1 MDDKK
6 IILAVDDM
14 PTNLQILQSLLS
26 DEFSVRLAKSGHMAL
41 SALTRIRADL
51 ILLDIEMPGLSGF
64 DVMNELQKNPDTRDI
79 PVIFVTAHAT
89 REVIARAAKAGAK
102 DYLVKPFDPQALREK
117 IWRVLGANLA

>member
-1 MDDKK
+1 LENQK

-26 DEFSVRLAKSGHMAL
+26 DEFSVRLAKSGQMAL
-41 SALTRIRADL
+41 SALARIQVDL

-64 DVMNELQKNPDTRDI
+64 DVMNELQKNPDLRDI

-89 REVIARAAKAGAK
+89 RDFIARAAKVGAK

-117 IWRVLGANLA
+117 VRYVLGLT

>member
-1 MDDKK
+1 MENKK

-26 DEFSVRLAKSGHMAL
+26 DEFSVRLAKSGQMAL
-41 SALTRIRADL
+41 SALARIQVDL

-64 DVMNELQKNPDTRDI
+64 DVMNELQKSPDFRDI

-89 REVIARAAKAGAK
+89 RDFIARAAKVGAK
-102 DYLVKPFDPQALREK
+102 DYLVKPFDSQALREK
-117 IWRVLGANLA
+117 VRRVLGLA

>member
-1 MDDKK
+1 LENKK

-26 DEFSVRLAKSGHMAL
+26 DEFSVRLAKSGQMAL
-41 SALTRIRADL
+41 SALARIQVDL

-64 DVMNELQKNPDTRDI
+64 DVMNELQKSPDFRDI

-89 REVIARAAKAGAK
+89 RDFIARAAKVGAK
-102 DYLVKPFDPQALREK
+102 DYLVKPFDSQALREK
-117 IWRVLGANLA
+117 VRRVLGLA

>member
-1 MDDKK
+1 MENKK

-41 SALTRIRADL
+41 SALARIQVDL

-64 DVMNELQKNPDTRDI
+64 DVMNELQKNPDHKDI

-89 REVIARAAKAGAK
+89 REFIARAAKAGAK
-102 DYLVKPFDPQALREK
+102 DYLVKPFEPQALREK
-117 IWRVLGANLA
+117 VRHVLGLA

>member
-1 MDDKK
+1 MENQK

-26 DEFSVRLAKSGHMAL
+26 DEFSVRLAKSGQMAL
-41 SALTRIRADL
+41 SALARIQVDL

-64 DVMNELQKNPDTRDI
+64 DVMNELQKNPDLRDI

-89 REVIARAAKAGAK
+89 RDFIARAAKVGAK

-117 IWRVLGANLA
+117 VRYVLGLT